1 VFDPDRRHLIA
12 YLAAAAVLVVIAAR
26 FVGRDSGSAPVPQV
40 SMAAPASANPARARS
55 RAKPVIWVDV
65 AGAVRR
71 PGLYSLP
78 DGARVAAA
86 LERAGGVGR
95 RADRAAVNLAAK
107 LTDGQ
112 QVFVPVRGAVGGGA
126 AGAAGSRGGA
136 AGAAGPGGGAS
147 TSGAPGTSGGA
158 SGGGA
163 SATSGGAASAGARVS
178 LSTATQAQLEQLDG
192 IGPALAQ
199 RIIDYREQNGG
210 FKSIDQLQ
218 EVSGIGEK
226 RFEALKDSIAP

>member
-1 VFDPDRRHLIA
+1 
-12 YLAAAAVLVVIAAR
+12 
-26 FVGRDSGSAPVPQV
+26 
-40 SMAAPASANPARARS
+40 
-55 RAKPVIWVDV
+55 VDV

-95 RADRAAVNLAAK
+95 KADRAAVNLAAK
-107 LTDGQ
+107 LADGQ
-112 QVFVPVRGAVGGGA
+112 QVFVPARGRGGVSAGAAGASASGASGAVGGASGT
-126 AGAAGSRGGA
+126 GGSTA
-136 AGAAGPGGGAS
+136 WS
-147 TSGAPGTSGGA
+147 SGTA
-158 SGGGA
+158 GGGA
-163 SATSGGAASAGARVS
+163 SAGAPIS
-178 LSTATQAQLEQLDG
+178 LSAATQAELEQLDG

-199 RIIDYREQNGG
+199 RIIEYREQNGG

-226 RFEALKDSIAP
+226 RFEALKDSIVP

>member
-40 SMAAPASANPARARS
+40 SMAAPASANPARARP

-95 RADRAAVNLAAK
+95 KADRAAVNLAAK
-107 LTDGQ
+107 LMDGQ
-112 QVFVPVRGAVGGGA
+112 QVFVPARGGGGVSAGA
-126 AGAAGSRGGA
+126 AGAS
-136 AGAAGPGGGAS
+136 AS
-147 TSGAPGTSGGA
+147 GA
-158 SGGGA
+158 SGASGA
-163 SATSGGAASAGARVS
+163 AASTAGPSGMAGGAASAGAPIS
-178 LSTATQAQLEQLDG
+178 LSTATQAELEQLDG

-199 RIIDYREQNGG
+199 RIIEYREQNGG

-226 RFEALKDSIAP
+226 RFEALKASIVP

>member
-55 RAKPVIWVDV
+55 RARPVIWVDV

-95 RADRAAVNLAAK
+95 KADRAAVNLAAK

-112 QVFVPVRGAVGGGA
+112 QVFVPARGRGGVSAGAAGASASGASGAVGGASGT
-126 AGAAGSRGGA
+126 GGSTAGS
-136 AGAAGPGGGAS
+136 
-147 TSGAPGTSGGA
+147 SGTA
-158 SGGGA
+158 GGGA
-163 SATSGGAASAGARVS
+163 SAGAPIS
-178 LSTATQAQLEQLDG
+178 LSAATQAELEQLDG

-199 RIIDYREQNGG
+199 RIIEYREQNGG

-226 RFEALKDSIAP
+226 RFEALKDSIVP